1 MIPKFR
7 AWDKQE
13 CEFVPYLRNI
23 VLKHD
28 GTIEGIEYEMPH
40 EGIVYNDISYFELLQ
55 STGLK
60 DKNGVEIF
68 EGDIVV
74 FNDESDDKYIVCK
87 FLSCFGIR
95 FSDVG
100 FVAFSSMFNGPI
112 STKDAFTVIG
122 NIYEHP
128 NLLKEWW
135 SVKTKKNPEIPM
147 VPKMHL
153 KNVEHQ
159 RDQYKAECDK
169 LKVENKKLKIK
180 NEYLLNVIKM
190 SEHIQMHTDLEE
202 N

>member
-7 AWDKQE
+7 AWDKFYE
-13 CEFVPYLRNI
+13 CMITPAGMKLENGEI
-23 VLKHD
+23 SHI
-28 GTIEGIEYEMPH
+28 IERLPGETTKSS
-40 EGIVYNDISYFELLQ
+40 ISYYELLQ

-87 FLSCFGIR
+87 FLSCFCIR

-100 FVAFSSMFNGPI
+100 FVAFSSMFDGSI

-128 NLLKEWW
+128 NLLKE
-135 SVKTKKNPEIPM
+135 
-147 VPKMHL
+147 
-153 KNVEHQ
+153 
-159 RDQYKAECDK
+159 
-169 LKVENKKLKIK
+169 
-180 NEYLLNVIKM
+180 
-190 SEHIQMHTDLEE
+190 
-202 N
+202 

>member
-40 EGIVYNDISYFELLQ
+40 EGIVYNDTSYFELLQ

-60 DKNGVEIF
+60 DKNGVKIF

-100 FVAFSSMFNGPI
+100 FVAFSSMFDGPI
-112 STKDAFTVIG
+112 STEDAFTVIG
-122 NIYEHP
+122 NIHEHP
-128 NLLKEWW
+128 NLLKE
-135 SVKTKKNPEIPM
+135 
-147 VPKMHL
+147 
-153 KNVEHQ
+153 
-159 RDQYKAECDK
+159 
-169 LKVENKKLKIK
+169 
-180 NEYLLNVIKM
+180 
-190 SEHIQMHTDLEE
+190 
-202 N
+202 